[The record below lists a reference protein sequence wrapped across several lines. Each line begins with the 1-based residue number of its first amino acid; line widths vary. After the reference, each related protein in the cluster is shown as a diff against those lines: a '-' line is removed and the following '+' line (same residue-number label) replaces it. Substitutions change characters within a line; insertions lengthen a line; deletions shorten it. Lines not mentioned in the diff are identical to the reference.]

1 MDTRREFLKKSLL
14 LSGAAGMSTILPASI
29 QRALAIDPAV
39 GSTFLD
45 AEHIVI
51 LMQENRSF
59 DHCFGTLQGVRGFND
74 PRALSLPDKK
84 PVWLQTNERGETYAP
99 FRLDIKDSKI
109 TWMGSLPHSRA
120 SQVDANNNGKY
131 DKWLIAKRSGNK
143 QYAHLPLTLGYY
155 TREDLPFNYALA
167 DAFTICDQ
175 HFCSAMTSTT
185 PNRSFFWN
193 GKITHEVDGR
203 PKAHIRN
210 DDYSYARL
218 PWTTFP
224 ELLEQNNIPW
234 KFYQN
239 ELSCGGGFKGE
250 ERSWLANFGC
260 NNLEF
265 FSAFNVKYTSR
276 YVQALQNLI
285 DTLPGQ
291 IGKLEEESPSSE
303 EAAKKIKAD
312 VAKKQEA
319 LDNARTE
326 LEKWKKEN
334 FDKLTDQQKRL
345 FQNAFVVN
353 NGDPGY
359 RTLSKLTYDDN
370 GKQRELAVPA
380 GDLLYQFRKDVN
392 EGKLSAVSWLAAPQ
406 NFSDHPSAPW
416 YGAWYVSE
424 ILDILTKNPEVWKKT
439 IFIVTYDEN
448 DGYFDHAQPFY
459 IPDGKRPETGKCS
472 NGIETEVEYV
482 RLENELAQGVSKKAA
497 REAPIGLG
505 FRVPM
510 IIASPWSRGG
520 KVCSQVFDHT
530 STQQFLET
538 FFNQKLKKKI
548 HQENISEWRRTIC
561 GDLTAAFSPYNGNK
575 METLPFLNRDKFVG
589 EIYNAKFKQEPKGI
603 KQLTEQ
609 EINQIVQTPGAI
621 DQLIS
626 QEKGVRPSSALPY
639 ELYADASFSA
649 NKKQIEIKMSA
660 GNKTFGKQ
668 AAGSPFT
675 VYAPGKYTEKGAT
688 DISRNWGFAVKAGDS
703 LSYTWPLEAFDNNQY
718 HLRLYGPNG
727 FYREFKGSA
736 TDPEVEINME
746 YELDAK
752 THKPTGNVL
761 LQVANKNAQKPVQI
775 TIKDNAYKKKDLTR
789 EIAKGGKTTV
799 VLALKE
805 SYGWYDLS
813 VQINGVA
820 TFEKRYAGRV
830 ETGKESFSD
839 PLMGKVIA

>member
-14 LSGAAGMSTILPASI
+14 LSGAAGLSKVLPASI
-29 QRALAIDPAV
+29 QRALAIDPTP
-39 GSTFLD
+39 GSTYLD

-99 FRLDIKDSKI
+99 FRLDMKDSKI

-131 DKWLIAKRSGNK
+131 DKWLIAKKSGNR
-143 QYAHLPLTLGYY
+143 QYAHLPLTMGYY
-155 TREDLPFNYALA
+155 TREDLPFNYAMA

-193 GKITHEVDGR
+193 GKITHEVNGR

-210 DDYSYARL
+210 DDFSYGKL
-218 PWTTFP
+218 PWVTFP

-239 ELSCGGGFKGE
+239 DISCGGGFKGE

-265 FSAFNVKYTSR
+265 FAAYNVKFSSR
-276 YVQALQNLI
+276 YIQGLQKLVE
-285 DTLPGQ
+285 TLPGQ
-291 IGKLEEESPSSE
+291 INRLQEATPSSE
-303 EAAKKIKAD
+303 EAAQKIKDD
-312 VAKKQEA
+312 VARKQEA
-319 LDNARTE
+319 LDNARAE
-326 LEKWKKEN
+326 LEKWSQQN
-334 FDKLTDQQKRL
+334 FEKLSDREKRL
-345 FQNAFVVN
+345 YEHAFVVN
-353 NGDPGY
+353 NGDPAY
-359 RTLSKLTYDDN
+359 RTLSKLTYSDN
-370 GKQRELAVPA
+370 GKQREVLVPA

-392 EGKLSAVSWLAAPQ
+392 EGRLPAVSWLAAPQ

-459 IPDGKRPETGKCS
+459 IPDEKRPETGRCS
-472 NGIETEVEYV
+472 HGIETEVEYV
-482 RLENELAQGVSKKAA
+482 RLENELAQGVPKKQA

-510 IIASPWSRGG
+510 IIASPWTRGG

-538 FFNQKLKKKI
+538 FFNKKLGKNI
-548 HQENISEWRRTIC
+548 HQPNISEWRRTIC
-561 GDLTAAFSPYNGNK
+561 GDLTAAFSPYNDK
-575 METLPFLNRDKFVG
+575 QLETLPFLKRDQVVEDIF
-589 EIYNAKFKQEPKGI
+589 NAKFKQEPNGYK
-603 KQLTEQ
+603 KLSEQ
-609 EINQIVQTPGAI
+609 EIRQIIQTPTAI
-621 DQLIS
+621 ERLVQ
-626 QEKGVRPSSALPY
+626 QEKGIRPSSALPY
-639 ELYADASFSA
+639 ELYADATVNS
-649 NKKQIEIKMSA
+649 NKKQLEIKMTA
-660 GNKTFGKQ
+660 GDKLFGKRS
-668 AAGSPFT
+668 AGSPFT
-675 VYAPGKYTEKGAT
+675 VYAPGRYTEKGVE
-688 DISRNWGFAVKAGDS
+688 DICRNWGFAVKAGDS
-703 LSYTWPLEAFDNNQY
+703 LTYTWPLHAFDNHQY

-727 FYREFKGSA
+727 FYREFKGAA
-736 TDPEVEINME
+736 TDGEPEVSMA
-746 YELDAK
+746 YELDGG
-752 THKPTGNVL
+752 KPTGNL
-761 LQVANKNAQKPVQI
+761 LLHLANMDARNTIQV
-775 TIKDNAYKKKDLTR
+775 TLKDNAYKKQDIVR
-789 EIAKGGKTTV
+789 EIAKGSKIT
-799 VLALKE
+799 LPLSLKD
-805 SYGWYDLS
+805 SYGWYDFS
-813 VQINGVA
+813 IKTNGA
-820 TFEKRYAGRV
+820 EAFEKRYAGRV
-830 ETGKESFSD
+830 ETGKDSFSD
-839 PLMGKVIA
+839 PHMGKVTT